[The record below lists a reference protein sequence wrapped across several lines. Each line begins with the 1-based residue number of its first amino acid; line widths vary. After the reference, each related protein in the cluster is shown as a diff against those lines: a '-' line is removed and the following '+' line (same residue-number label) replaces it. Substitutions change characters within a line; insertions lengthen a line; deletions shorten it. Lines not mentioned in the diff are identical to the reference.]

1 MTPPTAAP
9 CLCSAL
15 RKATRAVTRL
25 YDEALRPADLRI
37 TQFALLRNLARHG
50 EQRMRDL
57 GALLVLE
64 ETGLNRSVR
73 ALADRG
79 WIAIRTGDDRRE
91 RLLAITAAG
100 RAVIAEAEPLW
111 LAAQRRMADEL
122 GDGWAPLVRALG
134 DVTASAAP

>member
-1 MTPPTAAP
+1 MATP

-37 TQFALLRNLARHG
+37 TQFALLRNLARRG

-57 GALLVLE
+57 SALLAME

-73 ALADRG
+73 ALAERG
-79 WIAIRTGDDRRE
+79 WIAIRTGEDRRE
-91 RLLAITAAG
+91 RLLSITAAG

-111 LAAQRRMADEL
+111 LAAQRRMADDL
-122 GDGWAPLVRALG
+122 GASWEPLVRALG